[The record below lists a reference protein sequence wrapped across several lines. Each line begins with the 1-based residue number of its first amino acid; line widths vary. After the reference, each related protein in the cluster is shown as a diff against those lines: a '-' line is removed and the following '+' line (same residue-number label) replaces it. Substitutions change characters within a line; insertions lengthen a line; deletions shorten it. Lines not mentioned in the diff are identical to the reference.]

1 MSTKVGRKKNEITEE
16 TKQEA
21 QEILD
26 LAFKDVGCIKSK
38 ITYNYVSKFNNHIAN
53 NPDYIREN
61 GEYFNDLGVRFW
73 SKSYD
78 NKPYYGKI
86 IIDKLKSTDDVNTG
100 GESFDIDN
108 KDIESLIN
116 RYHNKPEELKKRMIN
131 LFLKDRKTILDLRNR
146 NDKLTEKV
154 KEKEKYIKQFEEGFA
169 TIFWN
174 STSTY
179 NSLND
184 VLTLQRPEDGQVNQE
199 LLNMFNQDKE
209 GLIDKFNGY
218 SKKYN
223 THNIQIDNSPAN
235 SNPQSTNSVDKVL
248 SLEDRLKKLGLSSSD
263 DDGL

>member
-1 MSTKVGRKKNEITEE
+1 MNKKAGRKKNEITEE

-38 ITYNYVSKFNNHIAN
+38 ITYNYVSKFNSHIAN

-61 GEYFNDLGVRFW
+61 GEYYNDLGTRFW

-78 NKPYYGKI
+78 GKPYHGKI

-100 GESFDIDN
+100 GESFDISTR
-108 KDIESLIN
+108 DIEALIN
-116 RYHNKPEELKKRMIN
+116 KYHNKPEELKKRMIN

-146 NDKLTEKV
+146 NVKLTEKV
-154 KEKEKYIKQFEEGFA
+154 EKQKKYIEQFEEGFA

-199 LLNMFNQDKE
+199 LLNMFNQDKK
-209 GLIDKFNGY
+209 GLTNKFN
-218 SKKYN
+218 SFSERYN
-223 THNIQIDNSPAN
+223 TGNIQTDKKPQTDNS
-235 SNPQSTNSVDKVL
+235 SNNVL
-248 SLEDRLKKLGLSSSD
+248 SIQDRLKKLGLSSSD
-263 DDGL
+263 DEGL

>member
-1 MSTKVGRKKNEITEE
+1 MSKKVGRKKNEITEE

-38 ITYNYVSKFNNHIAN
+38 ITYNYVSKFNSHIAN
-53 NPDYIREN
+53 NPDYIRKN

-73 SKSYD
+73 SKSYN

-131 LFLKDRKTILDLRNR
+131 LFLKDRKTILDLRDR

-184 VLTLQRPEDGQVNQE
+184 VLTLQRPEDGEVNQE

-209 GLIDKFNGY
+209 GLLNKFN
-218 SKKYN
+218 SFPAKYN
-223 THNIQIDNSPAN
+223 TDNIQADNKPQSDKSDNSGN
-235 SNPQSTNSVDKVL
+235 NVL
-248 SLEDRLKKLGLSSSD
+248 SLHERLKKLGLSSSD